1 MIGQRTYN
9 EILKEIEETQ
19 DVEIFCTLTKELEGN
34 KRSLTLVQ
42 LRYAKEHI
50 DKHSKRL
57 HEPIAESMHNVM
69 SLLGFK
75 RNK

>member
-1 MIGQRTYN
+1 MRPYN
-9 EILKEIEETQ
+9 EMLKEIEETQ
-19 DVEIFCTLTKELEGN
+19 NVKRFCALTKELEKN
-34 KRSLTLVQ
+34 KRSLTLAQ

-50 DKHSKRL
+50 GKHSKRL
-57 HEPIAESMHNVM
+57 HEPITESMHNVM